1 MWFPSE
7 SAAAQATTPLKYKCN
22 PAPFLTG
29 QIDDPVPTESQI
41 VTQRTYNVQDVI
53 DTTVMGSKRWT
64 IIILCFVI
72 ALLDG
77 FDTQSIAFIGPAIAE
92 DFALQATDMT
102 WVITASTIGM
112 AAGAMTLGTFGD
124 RIGRKKTILLALA
137 LFGVFSLVGAF
148 AQTLEQIVLLR
159 FLIGLGMGGA
169 TPALL
174 ALTAEFSPKNR
185 RGTFMTLVLLGLPG
199 GALLG
204 GLVAAAW
211 LPVVGWRGIFL
222 IGGVLPL
229 ALLLVCLKLLPESPV
244 FLATKGTAA
253 ADVQARKIMSS
264 ISGQPVASDVV
275 IVSEEKKNERSS
287 ITALFSTRYRKVTI
301 AVFAT
306 YLLNWI
312 AWYLLLLW
320 MPTALQT
327 LGLEDSQ
334 AAMGTVTVNG
344 AFILFA
350 IPLSILLPKV
360 DARKLLLAMFAAGVL
375 IALGLGLAGTNF
387 ALVFILI
394 GLAGFG
400 VGGQQLALNY
410 LIANAYPTQLR
421 ATATGWGI
429 GIGRLGSIVGSAL
442 GGLILASFGVSGYFM
457 ALAIPLALAGIATL
471 IVRSSTGATTVPTM
485 AGAEERESAES
496 R

>member
-1 MWFPSE
+1 MTKL
-7 SAAAQATTPLKYKCN
+7 A
-22 PAPFLTG
+22 
-29 QIDDPVPTESQI
+29 
-41 VTQRTYNVQDVI
+41 YNVQDVI
-53 DTTVMGSKRWT
+53 DNTPMGIKRWS
-64 IIILCFVI
+64 IVVLCFVI

-92 DFALQATDMT
+92 GFGLQATDMT
-102 WVITASTIGM
+102 WVITASTVGM
-112 AAGAMTLGTFGD
+112 CVGAMSLGTFGD

-137 LFGVFSLVGAF
+137 LFGVFSLAGAF
-148 AQTLEQIVLLR
+148 AQSLEQIVILR

-174 ALTAEFSPKNR
+174 ALTAEYSPKSR

-204 GLVAAAW
+204 GLMAAAW
-211 LPVVGWRGIFL
+211 LPVMGWRGIFL
-222 IGGVLPL
+222 AGGVLPL
-229 ALLLVCLKLLPESPV
+229 AMVLVCSKILSESPI
-244 FLATKGTAA
+244 FLAAKGTSA
-253 ADVQARKIMSS
+253 ADAQARQIMAS
-264 ISGQPVASDVV
+264 ISGSPVSPDAVLATND
-275 IVSEEKKNERSS
+275 KMQERSS
-287 ITALFSTRYRKVTI
+287 VAALFSAKYRMVTI

-312 AWYLLLLW
+312 AWFLLLLW
-320 MPTALQT
+320 MPTALKM
-327 LGLEDSQ
+327 LGLAGSQ

-350 IPLSILLPKV
+350 IPLSIILPKV
-360 DARKLLLAMFAAGVL
+360 NPRKLLLVMFAAGIV
-375 IALGLGLAGTNF
+375 IALGLGLAGSNF
-387 ALVFILI
+387 ALVFVLI

-400 VGGQQLALNY
+400 IGGQQLALNY

-442 GGLILASFGVSGYFM
+442 GGLILTGLGVSGYFM
-457 ALAIPLALAGIATL
+457 ALAVPLVLAGLATL
-471 IVRSSTGATTVPTM
+471 MVRSSTVK
-485 AGAEERESAES
+485 AEIASTEPAPREREAIS
-496 R
+496 

>member
-1 MWFPSE
+1 MPRAQNE
-7 SAAAQATTPLKYKCN
+7 VAAAARPRISRVRTSHESEL
-22 PAPFLTG
+22 
-29 QIDDPVPTESQI
+29 PVTKLA
-41 VTQRTYNVQDVI
+41 YNVQDVI
-53 DTTVMGSKRWT
+53 DNTPMGIKRWS
-64 IIILCFVI
+64 IVVLCFVI

-92 DFALQATDMT
+92 DFGLQATDMT
-102 WVITASTIGM
+102 WVITASTVGM
-112 AAGAMTLGTFGD
+112 CVGAMSLGTFGD

-137 LFGVFSLVGAF
+137 LFGVFSLAGAF
-148 AQTLEQIVLLR
+148 AQSLEQIVILR

-174 ALTAEFSPKNR
+174 ALTAEYSPKSR

-211 LPVVGWRGIFL
+211 LPVMGWRGIFL
-222 IGGVLPL
+222 AGGVLPL
-229 ALLLVCLKLLPESPV
+229 AMVLVCSKILSESPI
-244 FLATKGTAA
+244 FLAAKGTSA
-253 ADVQARKIMSS
+253 ADAQARQIMAS
-264 ISGQPVASDVV
+264 ISGSPVSPDAVLATND
-275 IVSEEKKNERSS
+275 KMQERSS
-287 ITALFSTRYRKVTI
+287 VAALFSAKYRMVTI

-312 AWYLLLLW
+312 AWFLLLLW
-320 MPTALQT
+320 MPTALKM
-327 LGLEDSQ
+327 LGLAGSQ

-350 IPLSILLPKV
+350 IPLSIILPKV
-360 DARKLLLAMFAAGVL
+360 NPRKLLLVMFAAGIV
-375 IALGLGLAGTNF
+375 IALGLGLAGSNF
-387 ALVFILI
+387 ALVFVLI

-400 VGGQQLALNY
+400 IGGQQLALNY

-442 GGLILASFGVSGYFM
+442 GGLILTGLGVSGYFM
-457 ALAIPLALAGIATL
+457 ALAVPLVLAGLATL
-471 IVRSSTGATTVPTM
+471 MVRSSTVK
-485 AGAEERESAES
+485 AEIASTEPAPRERESIS
-496 R
+496 

>member
-1 MWFPSE
+1 MTKT
-7 SAAAQATTPLKYKCN
+7 A
-22 PAPFLTG
+22 
-29 QIDDPVPTESQI
+29 
-41 VTQRTYNVQDVI
+41 YNVQDVI
-53 DTTVMGSKRWT
+53 DKTPMGAKRWSVVA
-64 IIILCFVI
+64 LCFVI

-77 FDTQSIAFIGPAIAE
+77 FDTQSIAFIGPAIAD
-92 DFALQATDMT
+92 DFGLQATDMT

-112 AAGAMTLGTFGD
+112 CAGAMTLGTFGD
-124 RIGRKKTILLALA
+124 RIGRKKTILLALI
-137 LFGVFSLVGAF
+137 LFGVFSLAGAF
-148 AQTLEQIVLLR
+148 AQTLEQIVVLR

-174 ALTAEFSPKNR
+174 ALTAEFSPKAR

-211 LPVVGWRGIFL
+211 LPVMGWRGIFL
-222 IGGVLPL
+222 VGGVLPL
-229 ALLLVCLKLLPESPV
+229 ALLLVCAKLLPESPV
-244 FLATKGTAA
+244 FLATRRNPVAQA
-253 ADVQARKIMSS
+253 QARRIMEAMF
-264 ISGQPVASDVV
+264 GQPVDPEAELITEDKKSDRTSVA
-275 IVSEEKKNERSS
+275 
-287 ITALFSTRYRKVTI
+287 ALFSARYRVVTI

-320 MPTALQT
+320 MPTALKA
-327 LGLEDSQ
+327 LGLAGSQ

-350 IPLSILLPKV
+350 IPLSIILPRV
-360 DARKLLLAMFAAGVL
+360 NARKLLLAMFGAGIL
-375 IALGLGLAGTNF
+375 IALGLGLAGSNF
-387 ALVFILI
+387 ALVFVLI

-400 VGGQQLALNY
+400 IGGQQLALNY

-442 GGLILASFGVSGYFM
+442 GGLILGGLGVSGYFM
-457 ALAIPLALAGIATL
+457 ALAVPLILAAVATL
-471 IVRSSTGATTVPTM
+471 LVRTPA
-485 AGAEERESAES
+485 ASAAVENTS
-496 R
+496 EAPFETEAAR

>member
-1 MWFPSE
+1 MTKL
-7 SAAAQATTPLKYKCN
+7 A
-22 PAPFLTG
+22 
-29 QIDDPVPTESQI
+29 
-41 VTQRTYNVQDVI
+41 YNVQDVI
-53 DTTVMGSKRWT
+53 DNTPMGFKRWS
-64 IIILCFVI
+64 IIVLCFVI

-92 DFALQATDMT
+92 DFGLQATDMT
-102 WVITASTIGM
+102 WVITASTVGM
-112 AAGAMTLGTFGD
+112 CVGAMSLGTFGD

-137 LFGVFSLVGAF
+137 LFGVFSLAGAF
-148 AQTLEQIVLLR
+148 AQSLEQIVILR

-174 ALTAEFSPKNR
+174 ALTAEYSPKSR

-211 LPVVGWRGIFL
+211 LPVMGWRGIFL
-222 IGGVLPL
+222 AGGVLPL
-229 ALLLVCLKLLPESPV
+229 AMVLVCTRMLSESPI
-244 FLATKGTAA
+244 FLAAKGTPV
-253 ADVQARKIMSS
+253 ADAQARQIMAS
-264 ISGQPVASDVV
+264 ISGSPVSPDAVLATNDKM
-275 IVSEEKKNERSS
+275 EERSS
-287 ITALFSTRYRKVTI
+287 VAALFSARYRMVTI

-312 AWYLLLLW
+312 AWFLLLLW
-320 MPTALQT
+320 MPTALKM
-327 LGLEDSQ
+327 LGLAGSQ

-350 IPLSILLPKV
+350 IPLSIILPKV
-360 DARKLLLAMFAAGVL
+360 NPRKLLLVMFAAGIV
-375 IALGLGLAGTNF
+375 IALGLGLAGSNF
-387 ALVFILI
+387 ALVFVLI

-400 VGGQQLALNY
+400 IGGQQLALNY

-442 GGLILASFGVSGYFM
+442 GGVILTGLGVSGYFM
-457 ALAIPLALAGIATL
+457 TLAVPLVLAGLATL
-471 IVRSSTGATTVPTM
+471 MVRSSATKATIAAP
-485 AGAEERESAES
+485 APESLEREAIS
-496 R
+496 

>member
-1 MWFPSE
+1 MKWPQPPGPRIGRVRTSHESE
-7 SAAAQATTPLKYKCN
+7 L
-22 PAPFLTG
+22 
-29 QIDDPVPTESQI
+29 PVTKLA
-41 VTQRTYNVQDVI
+41 YNVQDVI
-53 DTTVMGSKRWT
+53 DNTPMGIRRWS
-64 IIILCFVI
+64 IVVLCFVI

-92 DFALQATDMT
+92 DFGLQATDMT
-102 WVITASTIGM
+102 WVITASTVGM
-112 AAGAMTLGTFGD
+112 CVGAMSLGTFGD

-137 LFGVFSLVGAF
+137 LFGVFSLAGAF
-148 AQTLEQIVLLR
+148 AQSLEQIVILR

-174 ALTAEFSPKNR
+174 ALTAEYSPKSR

-204 GLVAAAW
+204 GLMAAAW
-211 LPVVGWRGIFL
+211 LPVMGWRGIFL
-222 IGGVLPL
+222 AGGVLPL
-229 ALLLVCLKLLPESPV
+229 AMVLVCSKILSESPI
-244 FLATKGTAA
+244 FLAAKGTSA
-253 ADVQARKIMSS
+253 ADAQARQIMAS
-264 ISGQPVASDVV
+264 ISGSPVSPDAVLATND
-275 IVSEEKKNERSS
+275 KMQERSS
-287 ITALFSTRYRKVTI
+287 VAALFSAKYRMVTI

-312 AWYLLLLW
+312 AWFLLLLW
-320 MPTALQT
+320 MPTALKM
-327 LGLEDSQ
+327 LGLAGSQ

-350 IPLSILLPKV
+350 IPLSIILPKV
-360 DARKLLLAMFAAGVL
+360 NPRKLLLVMFAAGIV
-375 IALGLGLAGTNF
+375 IALGLGLAGSNF
-387 ALVFILI
+387 ALVFVLI

-400 VGGQQLALNY
+400 IGGQQLALNY

-442 GGLILASFGVSGYFM
+442 GGLILTGLGVSGYFM
-457 ALAIPLALAGIATL
+457 ALAVPLVLAGLATL
-471 IVRSSTGATTVPTM
+471 MVRSSTVK
-485 AGAEERESAES
+485 AEIASTEPAPREREAIS
-496 R
+496 

>member
-1 MWFPSE
+1 MTKL
-7 SAAAQATTPLKYKCN
+7 A
-22 PAPFLTG
+22 
-29 QIDDPVPTESQI
+29 
-41 VTQRTYNVQDVI
+41 YNVQDVI
-53 DTTVMGSKRWT
+53 DSTPMGFKRWS
-64 IIILCFVI
+64 IVVLCFVI

-92 DFALQATDMT
+92 DFGLKATDMT
-102 WVITASTIGM
+102 WVITASTVGM
-112 AAGAMTLGTFGD
+112 CVGAMSLGTFGD

-137 LFGVFSLVGAF
+137 LFGVFSLAGAF
-148 AQTLEQIVLLR
+148 AQSLEQIVILR

-174 ALTAEFSPKNR
+174 ALTAEYSPKSR

-211 LPVVGWRGIFL
+211 LPVLGWRGIFL
-222 IGGVLPL
+222 VGGVLPL
-229 ALLLVCLKLLPESPV
+229 AMVLICMRLLSESPV
-244 FLATKGTAA
+244 FLAAKGTPA
-253 ADVQARKIMSS
+253 ADAEARQIMAAV
-264 ISGQPVASDVV
+264 SGGPVSPDAVLTTNDKA
-275 IVSEEKKNERSS
+275 EERSS
-287 ITALFSTRYRKVTI
+287 VAALFSAKYRMVTI

-312 AWYLLLLW
+312 AWFLLLLW
-320 MPTALQT
+320 MPTALKM
-327 LGLEDSQ
+327 LGLAGSQ

-350 IPLSILLPKV
+350 IPLSIILPKV
-360 DARKLLLAMFAAGVL
+360 NPRKLLLVMFGAGIV
-375 IALGLGLAGTNF
+375 IAIGLGLAGSNF
-387 ALVFILI
+387 ALVFVLI

-400 VGGQQLALNY
+400 IGGQQLALNY

-442 GGLILASFGVSGYFM
+442 GGVILTGLGVSGYFM
-457 ALAIPLALAGIATL
+457 ALAVPLVLAGLATL
-471 IVRSSTGATTVPTM
+471 LVRTKAVQAEPAPTATPL
-485 AGAEERESAES
+485 ERESIS
-496 R
+496 

>member
-1 MWFPSE
+1 MTKL
-7 SAAAQATTPLKYKCN
+7 A
-22 PAPFLTG
+22 
-29 QIDDPVPTESQI
+29 
-41 VTQRTYNVQDVI
+41 YNVQDVI
-53 DTTVMGSKRWT
+53 DNTPMGFKRWS
-64 IIILCFVI
+64 IVVLCFVI

-92 DFALQATDMT
+92 DFGLKATDMT
-102 WVITASTIGM
+102 WVITASTVGM
-112 AAGAMTLGTFGD
+112 CVGAMSLGTFGD

-137 LFGVFSLVGAF
+137 LFGVFSLAGAF
-148 AQTLEQIVLLR
+148 AQSLEQIVILR

-174 ALTAEFSPKNR
+174 ALTAEYSPKSR

-211 LPVVGWRGIFL
+211 LPVLGWRGIFL
-222 IGGVLPL
+222 VGGVLPL
-229 ALLLVCLKLLPESPV
+229 IMVLICMRMLSESPV
-244 FLATKGTAA
+244 FLAAKGTPA
-253 ADVQARKIMSS
+253 ADAEARQIMAAV
-264 ISGQPVASDVV
+264 SGGPVSPDAVLTTNDKA
-275 IVSEEKKNERSS
+275 EERSS
-287 ITALFSTRYRKVTI
+287 VAALFSAKYRMVTI

-312 AWYLLLLW
+312 AWFLLLLW
-320 MPTALQT
+320 MPTALKM
-327 LGLEDSQ
+327 LGLAGSQ

-350 IPLSILLPKV
+350 IPLSIILPKV
-360 DARKLLLAMFAAGVL
+360 NPRNLLLVMFGAGIL
-375 IALGLGLAGTNF
+375 IAIGLGLAGSNF
-387 ALVFILI
+387 ALVFVLI

-400 VGGQQLALNY
+400 IGGQQLALNY

-442 GGLILASFGVSGYFM
+442 GGVILTGLGVSGYFM
-457 ALAIPLALAGIATL
+457 ALAVPLVLAGLATL
-471 IVRSSTGATTVPTM
+471 LVRSQAVQAEPAPTATPL
-485 AGAEERESAES
+485 EREAVS
-496 R
+496 

>member
-1 MWFPSE
+1 MPRAQNE
-7 SAAAQATTPLKYKCN
+7 VAAAARPRISRVRTSHESEL
-22 PAPFLTG
+22 
-29 QIDDPVPTESQI
+29 PVTKLA
-41 VTQRTYNVQDVI
+41 YNVQDVI
-53 DTTVMGSKRWT
+53 DNTPMGIKRWS
-64 IIILCFVI
+64 IVVLCFVI

-92 DFALQATDMT
+92 DFGLQATDMT
-102 WVITASTIGM
+102 WVITASTVGM
-112 AAGAMTLGTFGD
+112 CVGAMSLGTFGD

-137 LFGVFSLVGAF
+137 LFGVFSLAGAF
-148 AQTLEQIVLLR
+148 AQSLEQIVILR

-174 ALTAEFSPKNR
+174 ALTAEYSPKSR

-211 LPVVGWRGIFL
+211 LPVMGWRGIFL
-222 IGGVLPL
+222 AGGVLPL
-229 ALLLVCLKLLPESPV
+229 AMVLVCSKILSESPI
-244 FLATKGTAA
+244 FLAAKGTSA
-253 ADVQARKIMSS
+253 ADAQARQIMAS
-264 ISGQPVASDVV
+264 ISGSPVSPDAVLATND
-275 IVSEEKKNERSS
+275 KMQERSS
-287 ITALFSTRYRKVTI
+287 VAALFSAKYRMVTI

-312 AWYLLLLW
+312 AWFLLLLW
-320 MPTALQT
+320 MPTALKM
-327 LGLEDSQ
+327 LGLAGSQ

-350 IPLSILLPKV
+350 IPLSIILPKV
-360 DARKLLLAMFAAGVL
+360 NPRKLLLVMFAAGIV
-375 IALGLGLAGTNF
+375 IALGLGLAGSNF
-387 ALVFILI
+387 ALVFVLI

-400 VGGQQLALNY
+400 IGGQQLALNY

-442 GGLILASFGVSGYFM
+442 GGLILTGLGVSGYFM
-457 ALAIPLALAGIATL
+457 ALAVPLVLAGLATL
-471 IVRSSTGATTVPTM
+471 MVRSSTVK
-485 AGAEERESAES
+485 AEIASTEPAPREREAIS
-496 R
+496 

>member
-1 MWFPSE
+1 MKWPQPPGPRIGRVRTSHESE
-7 SAAAQATTPLKYKCN
+7 L
-22 PAPFLTG
+22 
-29 QIDDPVPTESQI
+29 PVTKLA
-41 VTQRTYNVQDVI
+41 YNVQDVI
-53 DTTVMGSKRWT
+53 DNTPMGIKRWS
-64 IIILCFVI
+64 IVVLCFVI

-92 DFALQATDMT
+92 DFGLQATDMT
-102 WVITASTIGM
+102 WVITASTVGM
-112 AAGAMTLGTFGD
+112 CVGAMSLGTFGD

-137 LFGVFSLVGAF
+137 LFGVFSLAGAF
-148 AQTLEQIVLLR
+148 AQSLEQIVILR

-174 ALTAEFSPKNR
+174 ALTAEYSPKSR

-211 LPVVGWRGIFL
+211 LPVMGWRGIFL
-222 IGGVLPL
+222 AGGVLPL
-229 ALLLVCLKLLPESPV
+229 AMVLVCSKILSESPI
-244 FLATKGTAA
+244 FLAAKGTSA
-253 ADVQARKIMSS
+253 ADAQARQIMAS
-264 ISGQPVASDVV
+264 ISGSPVSPDAVLATND
-275 IVSEEKKNERSS
+275 KMQERSS
-287 ITALFSTRYRKVTI
+287 VAALFSAKYRMVTI

-312 AWYLLLLW
+312 AWFLLLLW
-320 MPTALQT
+320 MPTALKM
-327 LGLEDSQ
+327 LGLASSR

-350 IPLSILLPKV
+350 IPLSIILPKV
-360 DARKLLLAMFAAGVL
+360 NPRKLLLVMFAAGIV
-375 IALGLGLAGTNF
+375 IALGLGLAGSNF
-387 ALVFILI
+387 ALVFVLI

-400 VGGQQLALNY
+400 IGGQQLALNY

-442 GGLILASFGVSGYFM
+442 GGLILTGLGVSGYFM
-457 ALAIPLALAGIATL
+457 ALAVPLVLAGLATL
-471 IVRSSTGATTVPTM
+471 MVRSSTVK
-485 AGAEERESAES
+485 AEIASTEPAPREREAIS
-496 R
+496 

>member
-1 MWFPSE
+1 MTKL
-7 SAAAQATTPLKYKCN
+7 A
-22 PAPFLTG
+22 
-29 QIDDPVPTESQI
+29 
-41 VTQRTYNVQDVI
+41 YNVQDVI
-53 DTTVMGSKRWT
+53 DNTPMGFKRWS
-64 IIILCFVI
+64 IVVLCFVI

-92 DFALQATDMT
+92 DFGLQATDMT
-102 WVITASTIGM
+102 WVITASTVGM
-112 AAGAMTLGTFGD
+112 CVGAMSLGTFGD

-137 LFGVFSLVGAF
+137 LFGVFSLAGAF
-148 AQTLEQIVLLR
+148 AQSLEQIVILR

-174 ALTAEFSPKNR
+174 ALTAEFSPKSR

-211 LPVVGWRGIFL
+211 LPVMGWRGIFL
-222 IGGVLPL
+222 AGGVLPL
-229 ALLLVCLKLLPESPV
+229 ALVLVCLKMLAESPV
-244 FLATKGTAA
+244 FLATKGTAGSRRTGTQ
-253 ADVQARKIMSS
+253 DHGGRLR
-264 ISGQPVASDVV
+264 QPGGPGRRLVTHD
-275 IVSEEKKNERSS
+275 KKEERSS
-287 ITALFSTRYRKVTI
+287 VAALFSAKYRMVTI

-320 MPTALQT
+320 MPTALKM
-327 LGLEDSQ
+327 LGLAASQ

-350 IPLSILLPKV
+350 IPLSIILPKV
-360 DARKLLLAMFAAGVL
+360 NPRKLLLVMFAAGIL
-375 IALGLGLAGTNF
+375 IALGLGLAGSNF
-387 ALVFILI
+387 ALVFVLI

-400 VGGQQLALNY
+400 IGGQQLALNY

-442 GGLILASFGVSGYFM
+442 GGLILTGSAS
-457 ALAIPLALAGIATL
+457 PAT
-471 IVRSSTGATTVPTM
+471 SWH
-485 AGAEERESAES
+485 S
-496 R
+496 RYPWFWPDWPP

>member
-1 MWFPSE
+1 MKWPQPPGPRIGRVRTSHESE
-7 SAAAQATTPLKYKCN
+7 L
-22 PAPFLTG
+22 
-29 QIDDPVPTESQI
+29 PVTKLA
-41 VTQRTYNVQDVI
+41 YNVQDII
-53 DTTVMGSKRWT
+53 DNTPMGIKRWS
-64 IIILCFVI
+64 IVVLCFVI

-92 DFALQATDMT
+92 DFGLQATDMT
-102 WVITASTIGM
+102 WVITASTVGM
-112 AAGAMTLGTFGD
+112 CVGAMSLGTFGD

-137 LFGVFSLVGAF
+137 LFGVFSLAGAF
-148 AQTLEQIVLLR
+148 AQSLEQIVILR

-174 ALTAEFSPKNR
+174 ALTAEYSPKSR

-211 LPVVGWRGIFL
+211 LPVMGWRGIFL
-222 IGGVLPL
+222 AGGVLPL
-229 ALLLVCLKLLPESPV
+229 AMVLVCSKILSESPI
-244 FLATKGTAA
+244 FLAAKGTSA
-253 ADVQARKIMSS
+253 ADAQARQIMAS
-264 ISGQPVASDVV
+264 ISGSPVSPDAVLATND
-275 IVSEEKKNERSS
+275 KMQERSS
-287 ITALFSTRYRKVTI
+287 VAALFSAKYRMVTI

-312 AWYLLLLW
+312 AWFLLLLW
-320 MPTALQT
+320 MPTALKM
-327 LGLEDSQ
+327 LGLAGSQ

-350 IPLSILLPKV
+350 IPLSIILPKV
-360 DARKLLLAMFAAGVL
+360 NPRKLLLVMFAAGIV
-375 IALGLGLAGTNF
+375 IALGLGLAGSNF
-387 ALVFILI
+387 ALVFVLI

-400 VGGQQLALNY
+400 IGGQQLALNY

-442 GGLILASFGVSGYFM
+442 GGLILTGLGVSGYFM
-457 ALAIPLALAGIATL
+457 ALAVPLVLAGLATL
-471 IVRSSTGATTVPTM
+471 MVRSSTVK
-485 AGAEERESAES
+485 AEIASTEPAPREREAIS
-496 R
+496 

>member
-1 MWFPSE
+1 M
-7 SAAAQATTPLKYKCN
+7 TK
-22 PAPFLTG
+22 PA
-29 QIDDPVPTESQI
+29 
-41 VTQRTYNVQDVI
+41 YNVQDVI
-53 DTTVMGSKRWT
+53 DNTPMGVKRWS
-64 IIILCFVI
+64 IIVLCFVI

-92 DFALQATDMT
+92 DFGLQATDMT
-102 WVITASTIGM
+102 WVITASTVGM
-112 AAGAMTLGTFGD
+112 CVGAMSLGTFGD
-124 RIGRKKTILLALA
+124 RIGRKKTILLALI
-137 LFGVFSLVGAF
+137 LFGVFSLAGAF
-148 AQTLEQIVLLR
+148 AQSLEQIVVLR

-174 ALTAEFSPKNR
+174 ALTAEFSPKSR

-211 LPVVGWRGIFL
+211 LPVMGWRGIFL

-229 ALLLVCLKLLPESPV
+229 AMVLVCLKMLSESPI
-244 FLATKGTAA
+244 FLAAKGTRA
-253 ADVQARKIMSS
+253 ADAQARKIMATV
-264 ISGQPVASDVV
+264 SGSPVSPDAVLVTND
-275 IVSEEKKNERSS
+275 KMKERSS
-287 ITALFSTRYRKVTI
+287 IAALFSARYRMVTI

-312 AWYLLLLW
+312 AWFLLLLW
-320 MPTALQT
+320 MPTALKM
-327 LGLEDSQ
+327 LGLAGSQ

-350 IPLSILLPKV
+350 IPLSIILPKV
-360 DARKLLLAMFAAGVL
+360 NPRKLLLVMFAAGIL
-375 IALGLGLAGTNF
+375 IALGLGLAGSNF
-387 ALVFILI
+387 ALVFVLI

-400 VGGQQLALNY
+400 IGGQQLALNY

-442 GGLILASFGVSGYFM
+442 GGVILMGLGVSGYFM
-457 ALAIPLALAGIATL
+457 ALAVPLVLAGLATL
-471 IVRSSTGATTVPTM
+471 MVRNSATQAGTAPT
-485 AGAEERESAES
+485 AVAPLEREAVS
-496 R
+496 

>member
-1 MWFPSE
+1 MTKL
-7 SAAAQATTPLKYKCN
+7 A
-22 PAPFLTG
+22 
-29 QIDDPVPTESQI
+29 
-41 VTQRTYNVQDVI
+41 YNVQDVI
-53 DTTVMGSKRWT
+53 DNTPMGYKRWS
-64 IIILCFVI
+64 IVVLCFVI

-92 DFALQATDMT
+92 DFGLKATDMT
-102 WVITASTIGM
+102 WVITASTVGM
-112 AAGAMTLGTFGD
+112 CVGAMSLGTFGD

-137 LFGVFSLVGAF
+137 LFGVFSLAGAF
-148 AQTLEQIVLLR
+148 AQSLEQIVILR

-174 ALTAEFSPKNR
+174 ALTAEYSPKSR

-211 LPVVGWRGIFL
+211 LPVLGWRGIFL
-222 IGGVLPL
+222 VGGVLPL
-229 ALLLVCLKLLPESPV
+229 AMVLICMRLLSESPV
-244 FLATKGTAA
+244 FLAAKGTPA
-253 ADVQARKIMSS
+253 ADAEARQIMAAV
-264 ISGQPVASDVV
+264 SGGPVSPDAVLTTNDKA
-275 IVSEEKKNERSS
+275 EERSS
-287 ITALFSTRYRKVTI
+287 VAALFSARYRMVTI

-312 AWYLLLLW
+312 AWFLLLLW
-320 MPTALQT
+320 MPTALKM
-327 LGLEDSQ
+327 LGLAGSQ

-360 DARKLLLAMFAAGVL
+360 NPRKLLLVMFGAGIV
-375 IALGLGLAGTNF
+375 IAIGLGLAGSNF
-387 ALVFILI
+387 ALVFVLI

-400 VGGQQLALNY
+400 IGGQQLALNY

-442 GGLILASFGVSGYFM
+442 GGVILTGLGVSGYFM
-457 ALAIPLALAGIATL
+457 ALAVPLVLAGLATL
-471 IVRSSTGATTVPTM
+471 LVRSKAVQAEPAPTATPL
-485 AGAEERESAES
+485 EREAVS
-496 R
+496 

>member
-1 MWFPSE
+1 M
-7 SAAAQATTPLKYKCN
+7 TK
-22 PAPFLTG
+22 PA
-29 QIDDPVPTESQI
+29 
-41 VTQRTYNVQDVI
+41 YNVQDVI
-53 DTTVMGSKRWT
+53 DNTPMGFKRWSVVV
-64 IIILCFVI
+64 LCFVI

-92 DFALQATDMT
+92 DFGLQATDMT
-102 WVITASTIGM
+102 WVITASTVGM
-112 AAGAMTLGTFGD
+112 CVGAMSLGTFGD
-124 RIGRKKTILLALA
+124 RIGRKKTIVLALI
-137 LFGVFSLVGAF
+137 LFGVFSLAGAF
-148 AQTLEQIVLLR
+148 AQSLEQIVVLR

-174 ALTAEFSPKNR
+174 ALTAEFSPKSR

-211 LPVVGWRGIFL
+211 LPVMGWRGIFL

-229 ALLLVCLKLLPESPV
+229 AMVLVCIKMLSESPV
-244 FLATKGTAA
+244 FLAAKATPA
-253 ADVQARKIMSS
+253 ADAQARRIMADVT
-264 ISGQPVASDVV
+264 GRPVDPEALLLTNDRA
-275 IVSEEKKNERSS
+275 EARSS
-287 ITALFSTRYRKVTI
+287 VAALFSARYRMVTI

-312 AWYLLLLW
+312 AWFLLLLW
-320 MPTALQT
+320 MPTALKM
-327 LGLEDSQ
+327 LGLAGAQ

-350 IPLSILLPKV
+350 IPLSVILPKV
-360 DARKLLLAMFAAGVL
+360 NPRKLLLVMFAAGIV
-375 IALGLGLAGTNF
+375 IALGLGLAGSNF
-387 ALVFILI
+387 ALVFVLI

-400 VGGQQLALNY
+400 IGGQQLALNY

-442 GGLILASFGVSGYFM
+442 GGVILMGLGVSGYFM
-457 ALAIPLALAGIATL
+457 ALAVPLVLAGLATLMVRSPAVEAGIAP
-471 IVRSSTGATTVPTM
+471 ATTAPL
-485 AGAEERESAES
+485 EREAIS
-496 R
+496 

>member
-1 MWFPSE
+1 VS
-7 SAAAQATTPLKYKCN
+7 N
-22 PAPFLTG
+22 
-29 QIDDPVPTESQI
+29 
-41 VTQRTYNVQDVI
+41 RTYSVQDVI
-53 DTTVMGSKRWT
+53 DNTPMGPKRWT
-64 IIILCFVI
+64 VVVLCFVI

-77 FDTQSIAFIGPAIAE
+77 FDTQSIAFISPAIAD
-92 DFALQATDMT
+92 DFGLQAADMT
-102 WVITASTIGM
+102 WAITASTIGM
-112 AAGAMTLGTFGD
+112 AVGAITLGTFGD
-124 RIGRKKTILLALA
+124 RIGRKKTILLALV
-137 LFGVFSLVGAF
+137 LFGVFSLAGAF
-148 AQTLEQIVLLR
+148 AQSLEQIVLLR

-199 GALLG
+199 GALIG

-211 LPVVGWRGIFL
+211 LPMVGWRGIFL

-229 ALLLVCLKLLPESPV
+229 VLLVLCLKALPESPV
-244 FLATKGTAA
+244 FLATKGTAS
-253 ADVQARKIMSS
+253 ADAQARRIMSS
-264 ISGQPVASDVV
+264 ISGRPVEADAVLV
-275 IVSEEKKNERSS
+275 TEDKKEERSS
-287 ITALFSTRYRKVTI
+287 VSALFSRRYRMVTV

-312 AWYLLLLW
+312 AWFLLLLW
-320 MPTALQT
+320 MPTALRM

-350 IPLSILLPKV
+350 IPLSMLLPKV
-360 DARKLLLAMFAAGVL
+360 DAKKLLLVMFATGILV
-375 IALGLGLAGTNF
+375 ALGLGFTGSNLT
-387 ALVFILI
+387 LVFILI
-394 GLAGFG
+394 ALAGFG
-400 VGGQQLALNY
+400 IGGPQLALNY

-442 GGLILASFGVSGYFM
+442 GGLILTGLGVSGYFM
-457 ALAIPLALAGIATL
+457 VLALPLVLAGLATL
-471 IVRSSTGATTVPTM
+471 MVRSSRTVAADVTVTPAAVSET
-485 AGAEERESAES
+485 AGTR
-496 R
+496 

>member
-1 MWFPSE
+1 
-7 SAAAQATTPLKYKCN
+7 
-22 PAPFLTG
+22 
-29 QIDDPVPTESQI
+29 
-41 VTQRTYNVQDVI
+41 VTKLAYNVQDVI
-53 DTTVMGSKRWT
+53 DNTPMGFKRWS
-64 IIILCFVI
+64 IVVLCFVI

-92 DFALQATDMT
+92 DFGLQATDMT
-102 WVITASTIGM
+102 WVITASTVGM
-112 AAGAMTLGTFGD
+112 CVGAMSLGIFGD
-124 RIGRKKTILLALA
+124 RIGRKKTILLALT
-137 LFGVFSLVGAF
+137 LFGVFSLAGGF
-148 AQTLEQIVLLR
+148 AQSLEQIVILR

-174 ALTAEFSPKNR
+174 ALTAEFSPKSR

-211 LPVVGWRGIFL
+211 LPVMGWRGIFL

-229 ALLLVCLKLLPESPV
+229 ALVLVCIKMLAESPV
-244 FLATKGTAA
+244 FLATKGTPA
-253 ADVQARKIMSS
+253 ADAQARRIMAAVSAS
-264 ISGQPVASDVV
+264 PVDPDAVLVTHD
-275 IVSEEKKNERSS
+275 KKEERSS
-287 ITALFSTRYRKVTI
+287 VAALFSSKYRMVTI

-320 MPTALQT
+320 MPTALKT
-327 LGLEDSQ
+327 LGLAASQ

-350 IPLSILLPKV
+350 IPLSIILPKV
-360 DARKLLLAMFAAGVL
+360 NARKLLLVMFAAGIL
-375 IALGLGLAGTNF
+375 IALGLGLAGSNF
-387 ALVFILI
+387 ALVFVLI

-400 VGGQQLALNY
+400 IGGQQLALNY

-442 GGLILASFGVSGYFM
+442 GGIILTGLGVSGYFM
-457 ALAIPLALAGIATL
+457 TLAVPLVLAGLATL
-471 IVRSSTGATTVPTM
+471 LVRSSAAKAAAETTTTAAPQEYET
-485 AGAEERESAES
+485 AK
-496 R
+496 

>member
-1 MWFPSE
+1 MTKL
-7 SAAAQATTPLKYKCN
+7 A
-22 PAPFLTG
+22 
-29 QIDDPVPTESQI
+29 
-41 VTQRTYNVQDVI
+41 YNVQDVI
-53 DTTVMGSKRWT
+53 DNTPMGFKRWS
-64 IIILCFVI
+64 IVVLCFVI

-92 DFALQATDMT
+92 DFGLKATDMT
-102 WVITASTIGM
+102 WVITASTVGM
-112 AAGAMTLGTFGD
+112 CVGAMSLGTFGD

-137 LFGVFSLVGAF
+137 LFGVFSLAGAF
-148 AQTLEQIVLLR
+148 AQSLEQIVILR

-174 ALTAEFSPKNR
+174 ALTAEYSPKSR

-211 LPVVGWRGIFL
+211 LPVLGWRGIFL
-222 IGGVLPL
+222 VGGVLPL
-229 ALLLVCLKLLPESPV
+229 IMVLICMRMLSESPV
-244 FLATKGTAA
+244 FLAAKGTPTADAEARQIMAA
-253 ADVQARKIMSS
+253 V
-264 ISGQPVASDVV
+264 SGGPVSPDAVLTTNDKA
-275 IVSEEKKNERSS
+275 EERSS
-287 ITALFSTRYRKVTI
+287 VAALFSAKYRMVTI

-312 AWYLLLLW
+312 AWFLLLLW
-320 MPTALQT
+320 MPTALKM
-327 LGLEDSQ
+327 LGLAGSQ

-350 IPLSILLPKV
+350 IPLSIILPKV
-360 DARKLLLAMFAAGVL
+360 NPRKLLLVMFGAGIL
-375 IALGLGLAGTNF
+375 IAIGLGLAGSNF
-387 ALVFILI
+387 ALVFVLI

-400 VGGQQLALNY
+400 IGGQQLALNY

-442 GGLILASFGVSGYFM
+442 GGVILTGLGVSGYFM
-457 ALAIPLALAGIATL
+457 ALAVPLVLAGLATL
-471 IVRSSTGATTVPTM
+471 LVRSTAVQADPAPTATPL
-485 AGAEERESAES
+485 EREAVS
-496 R
+496 

>member
-1 MWFPSE
+1 MTK
-7 SAAAQATTPLKYKCN
+7 AA
-22 PAPFLTG
+22 
-29 QIDDPVPTESQI
+29 
-41 VTQRTYNVQDVI
+41 YNVQDVI
-53 DTTVMGSKRWT
+53 DNTPMGVKRWSV
-64 IIILCFVI
+64 IALCFIV

-92 DFALQATDMT
+92 DFGLQATDMT

-112 AAGAMTLGTFGD
+112 CAGAMTLGTFGD
-124 RIGRKKTILLALA
+124 RIGRKKTIILALA
-137 LFGVFSLVGAF
+137 LFGVFSLAGAF
-148 AQTLEQIVLLR
+148 AQTLEQIIVLR

-174 ALTAEFSPKNR
+174 ALTAEFSPKAR

-211 LPVVGWRGIFL
+211 LPVMGWRGIFL
-222 IGGVLPL
+222 VGGVLPL
-229 ALLLVCLKLLPESPV
+229 ALLLVCLKMLPESPV
-244 FLATKGTAA
+244 FLATKLTPAA
-253 ADVQARKIMSS
+253 QAQARKIMAAISGKPVDPDVELVTEDKKEEKSS
-264 ISGQPVASDVV
+264 IS
-275 IVSEEKKNERSS
+275 
-287 ITALFSTRYRKVTI
+287 ALFSAKYRMVTI

-320 MPTALQT
+320 MPTALKT
-327 LGLEDSQ
+327 LGLAASQ

-350 IPLSILLPKV
+350 IPLSIILPRV
-360 DARKLLLAMFAAGVL
+360 NPRKLLLAMFGAGILV
-375 IALGLGLAGTNF
+375 ALGLGLAGSNF

-400 VGGQQLALNY
+400 IGGQQLALNY

-442 GGLILASFGVSGYFM
+442 GGLILAGFGASGYFM
-457 ALAIPLALAGIATL
+457 TLAVPLVLAALATLLVRNSVAAAAVETAAVETAAAEVESGPSAPL
-471 IVRSSTGATTVPTM
+471 
-485 AGAEERESAES
+485 EREPA

>member
-1 MWFPSE
+1 MTKL
-7 SAAAQATTPLKYKCN
+7 A
-22 PAPFLTG
+22 
-29 QIDDPVPTESQI
+29 
-41 VTQRTYNVQDVI
+41 YNVQDVI
-53 DTTVMGSKRWT
+53 DNTPMGIKRWS
-64 IIILCFVI
+64 IVVLCFVI

-92 DFALQATDMT
+92 DFGLQATDMT
-102 WVITASTIGM
+102 WVITASTVGM
-112 AAGAMTLGTFGD
+112 CVGAMSLGTFGD

-137 LFGVFSLVGAF
+137 LFGVFSLAGAF
-148 AQTLEQIVLLR
+148 AQSLEQIVILR

-174 ALTAEFSPKNR
+174 ALTAEYSPKSR

-204 GLVAAAW
+204 GLMAAAW
-211 LPVVGWRGIFL
+211 LPVMGWRGIFL
-222 IGGVLPL
+222 AGGVLPL
-229 ALLLVCLKLLPESPV
+229 AMVLVCSKILSESPI
-244 FLATKGTAA
+244 FLAAKGTSA
-253 ADVQARKIMSS
+253 ADAQARQIMAS
-264 ISGQPVASDVV
+264 ISGSPVSPDAVLATND
-275 IVSEEKKNERSS
+275 KMHERSS
-287 ITALFSTRYRKVTI
+287 VAALFSAKYRMVTI

-312 AWYLLLLW
+312 AWFLLLLW
-320 MPTALQT
+320 MPTALKM
-327 LGLEDSQ
+327 LGLAGSQ

-350 IPLSILLPKV
+350 IPLSIILPKV
-360 DARKLLLAMFAAGVL
+360 NPRKLLLVMFAAGIV
-375 IALGLGLAGTNF
+375 IALGLGLAGSNF
-387 ALVFILI
+387 ALVFVLI

-400 VGGQQLALNY
+400 IGGQQLALNY

-442 GGLILASFGVSGYFM
+442 GGLILTGLGVSGYFM
-457 ALAIPLALAGIATL
+457 ALAVPLVLAGLATL
-471 IVRSSTGATTVPTM
+471 MVRSSTVK
-485 AGAEERESAES
+485 AEIASTEPAPREREAIS
-496 R
+496 

>member
-1 MWFPSE
+1 
-7 SAAAQATTPLKYKCN
+7 
-22 PAPFLTG
+22 
-29 QIDDPVPTESQI
+29 
-41 VTQRTYNVQDVI
+41 VTKLAYNVQDVI
-53 DTTVMGSKRWT
+53 DNTPMGLKRWS
-64 IIILCFVI
+64 IVVLCFVI

-92 DFALQATDMT
+92 DFGLQATDMT
-102 WVITASTIGM
+102 WVITASTVGM
-112 AAGAMTLGTFGD
+112 CVGAMSLGTFGD

-137 LFGVFSLVGAF
+137 LFGVFSLAGAF
-148 AQTLEQIVLLR
+148 AQSLEQIVILR

-174 ALTAEFSPKNR
+174 ALTAEYSPKSR

-211 LPVVGWRGIFL
+211 LPVLGWRGIFL
-222 IGGVLPL
+222 VGGVLPL
-229 ALLLVCLKLLPESPV
+229 AMVLICMRLLSESPV
-244 FLATKGTAA
+244 FLAAKGTPA
-253 ADVQARKIMSS
+253 ADAEARQIMAAV
-264 ISGQPVASDVV
+264 SGGPVSPDAVLTTNDKA
-275 IVSEEKKNERSS
+275 EERSS
-287 ITALFSTRYRKVTI
+287 VAALFSARYRMVTI

-312 AWYLLLLW
+312 AWFLLLLW
-320 MPTALQT
+320 MPTALKM
-327 LGLEDSQ
+327 LGLAGSQ

-360 DARKLLLAMFAAGVL
+360 NPRKLLLVMFGAGIV
-375 IALGLGLAGTNF
+375 IAIGLGLAGSNF
-387 ALVFILI
+387 ALVFVLI
-394 GLAGFG
+394 ALAGFG
-400 VGGQQLALNY
+400 IGGQQLALNY

-442 GGLILASFGVSGYFM
+442 GGVILTGLGVSGYFM
-457 ALAIPLALAGIATL
+457 ALAVPLVLAGLATL
-471 IVRSSTGATTVPTM
+471 LVRSKAVQAEPAPTATPL
-485 AGAEERESAES
+485 EREAVS
-496 R
+496 

>member
-1 MWFPSE
+1 MTKL
-7 SAAAQATTPLKYKCN
+7 A
-22 PAPFLTG
+22 
-29 QIDDPVPTESQI
+29 
-41 VTQRTYNVQDVI
+41 YNVQDVI
-53 DTTVMGSKRWT
+53 DNTPMGFKRWS

-92 DFALQATDMT
+92 DFGLQATDMT
-102 WVITASTIGM
+102 WVITASTVGM
-112 AAGAMTLGTFGD
+112 CVGAMSLGTFGD
-124 RIGRKKTILLALA
+124 RIGRKKTILLALT
-137 LFGVFSLVGAF
+137 LFGVFSLVGGF
-148 AQTLEQIVLLR
+148 AQSLEQIVILR

-174 ALTAEFSPKNR
+174 ALTAELSPKSR

-199 GALLG
+199 GAMLG

-229 ALLLVCLKLLPESPV
+229 AMVLICIKGLSESPV
-244 FLATKGTAA
+244 FLATRGTPA
-253 ADVQARKIMSS
+253 ADAQARKIMAAVTAS
-264 ISGQPVASDVV
+264 PVSPDAVLVTHDKR
-275 IVSEEKKNERSS
+275 EERSS
-287 ITALFSTRYRKVTI
+287 VTALFSSKYRMVTI

-312 AWYLLLLW
+312 AWFLLLLW
-320 MPTALQT
+320 LPTALKT
-327 LGLEDSQ
+327 LGLAGSQ
-334 AAMGTVTVNG
+334 AAMGTVTVNA

-350 IPLSILLPKV
+350 IPLSIILPKV
-360 DARKLLLAMFAAGVL
+360 NARKLLLVMFTAGIF
-375 IALGLGLAGTNF
+375 IALGLGLAGSNF
-387 ALVFILI
+387 ALVFVLI

-400 VGGQQLALNY
+400 IGGQQLALNY

-442 GGLILASFGVSGYFM
+442 GGIILTGLGVSGYFM
-457 ALAIPLALAGIATL
+457 TLAVPLVLAGLATL
-471 IVRSSTGATTVPTM
+471 MVRSETAKAAVETTTTAAPL
-485 AGAEERESAES
+485 ERETAT
-496 R
+496 

>member
-1 MWFPSE
+1 MRF
-7 SAAAQATTPLKYKCN
+7 
-22 PAPFLTG
+22 
-29 QIDDPVPTESQI
+29 
-41 VTQRTYNVQDVI
+41 
-53 DTTVMGSKRWT
+53 KRWS
-64 IIILCFVI
+64 IVVLCFVI

-92 DFALQATDMT
+92 DFGLQATDMT
-102 WVITASTIGM
+102 WVITASTVGM
-112 AAGAMTLGTFGD
+112 CVGAMSLGTFGD

-137 LFGVFSLVGAF
+137 LFGVFSLAGAF
-148 AQTLEQIVLLR
+148 AQSLEQIVILR

-174 ALTAEFSPKNR
+174 ALTAEYSPKSR

-211 LPVVGWRGIFL
+211 LPVMGWRGIFL
-222 IGGVLPL
+222 VGGVLPL
-229 ALLLVCLKLLPESPV
+229 AMVLVCSRMLSESPV
-244 FLATKGTAA
+244 FLAAKGTPA
-253 ADVQARKIMSS
+253 ADARARQIMAS
-264 ISGQPVASDVV
+264 ISGSPVSPDAVLATNDKM
-275 IVSEEKKNERSS
+275 EERSS
-287 ITALFSTRYRKVTI
+287 VAALFSARYRMVTI

-312 AWYLLLLW
+312 AWFLLLLW
-320 MPTALQT
+320 MPTALKM
-327 LGLEDSQ
+327 LGLAGSQ

-350 IPLSILLPKV
+350 IPLSIILPKV
-360 DARKLLLAMFAAGVL
+360 NPRKLLLVMFAAGIL
-375 IALGLGLAGTNF
+375 IALGLGLAGSNF
-387 ALVFILI
+387 ALVFVLI

-400 VGGQQLALNY
+400 IGGQQLALNY

-429 GIGRLGSIVGSAL
+429 GIGRLGAIVGSAL
-442 GGLILASFGVSGYFM
+442 GGIILTGLGVSGYFM
-457 ALAIPLALAGIATL
+457 ALAVPLVLAGLATL
-471 IVRSSTGATTVPTM
+471 MVRNSASQAGAVPTTS
-485 AGAEERESAES
+485 APLEREAVS
-496 R
+496 

>member
-1 MWFPSE
+1 MTKL
-7 SAAAQATTPLKYKCN
+7 A
-22 PAPFLTG
+22 
-29 QIDDPVPTESQI
+29 
-41 VTQRTYNVQDVI
+41 YNVQDVI
-53 DTTVMGSKRWT
+53 DNTPMGFKRWS
-64 IIILCFVI
+64 IVVLCFVI

-92 DFALQATDMT
+92 DFGLQATDMT
-102 WVITASTIGM
+102 WVITASTVGM
-112 AAGAMTLGTFGD
+112 CVGAMSLGIFGD
-124 RIGRKKTILLALA
+124 RIGRKKTILLALT
-137 LFGVFSLVGAF
+137 LFGVFSLAGGF
-148 AQTLEQIVLLR
+148 AQSLEQIVILR

-174 ALTAEFSPKNR
+174 ALTAEFSPKSR

-211 LPVVGWRGIFL
+211 LPVMGWRGIFL

-229 ALLLVCLKLLPESPV
+229 ALVLVCIKMLAESPV
-244 FLATKGTAA
+244 FLATKGTPA
-253 ADVQARKIMSS
+253 ADAQARRIMAAVSAS
-264 ISGQPVASDVV
+264 PVDPDAVLVTHD
-275 IVSEEKKNERSS
+275 KKEERSS
-287 ITALFSTRYRKVTI
+287 VAALFSSKYRMVTI

-320 MPTALQT
+320 MPTALKT
-327 LGLEDSQ
+327 LGLAASQ

-350 IPLSILLPKV
+350 IPLSIILPKV
-360 DARKLLLAMFAAGVL
+360 NARKLLLVMFAAGIL
-375 IALGLGLAGTNF
+375 IALGLGLAGSNF
-387 ALVFILI
+387 ALVFVLI

-400 VGGQQLALNY
+400 IGGQQLALNY

-442 GGLILASFGVSGYFM
+442 GGIILTGLGASGYFM
-457 ALAIPLALAGIATL
+457 TLAVPLVLAGLATL
-471 IVRSSTGATTVPTM
+471 LVRSSAAKAAAETTTTAAPQEYET
-485 AGAEERESAES
+485 AK
-496 R
+496 

>member
-1 MWFPSE
+1 MKWPQPPGPRIGRVRTSHESE
-7 SAAAQATTPLKYKCN
+7 L
-22 PAPFLTG
+22 
-29 QIDDPVPTESQI
+29 PVTKLA
-41 VTQRTYNVQDVI
+41 YNVQDII
-53 DTTVMGSKRWT
+53 DNTPMGIKRWS
-64 IIILCFVI
+64 IVVLCFVI

-92 DFALQATDMT
+92 DFGLQATDMT
-102 WVITASTIGM
+102 WVITASTVGM
-112 AAGAMTLGTFGD
+112 CVGAMSLGTFGD

-137 LFGVFSLVGAF
+137 LFGVFSLAGAF
-148 AQTLEQIVLLR
+148 AQSLEQIVILR

-174 ALTAEFSPKNR
+174 ALTAEYSPKSR

-204 GLVAAAW
+204 GLMAAAW
-211 LPVVGWRGIFL
+211 LPVMGWRGIFL
-222 IGGVLPL
+222 AGGVLPL
-229 ALLLVCLKLLPESPV
+229 AMVLVCSKILSESPI
-244 FLATKGTAA
+244 FLAAKGTSA
-253 ADVQARKIMSS
+253 ADAQARQIMAS
-264 ISGQPVASDVV
+264 ISGSPVSPDAVLATND
-275 IVSEEKKNERSS
+275 KMQERSS
-287 ITALFSTRYRKVTI
+287 VAALFSAKYRMVTI

-312 AWYLLLLW
+312 AWFLLLLW
-320 MPTALQT
+320 MPTALKM
-327 LGLEDSQ
+327 LGLAGSQ

-350 IPLSILLPKV
+350 IPLSIILPKV
-360 DARKLLLAMFAAGVL
+360 NPRKLLLVMFAAGIV
-375 IALGLGLAGTNF
+375 IALGLGLAGSNF
-387 ALVFILI
+387 ALVFVLI

-400 VGGQQLALNY
+400 IGGQQLALNY

-442 GGLILASFGVSGYFM
+442 GGLILTGLGVSGYFM
-457 ALAIPLALAGIATL
+457 ALAVPLVLAGLATL
-471 IVRSSTGATTVPTM
+471 MVRSSTVK
-485 AGAEERESAES
+485 AEIASTEPAPREREAIS
-496 R
+496 

>member
-1 MWFPSE
+1 M
-7 SAAAQATTPLKYKCN
+7 TK
-22 PAPFLTG
+22 PA
-29 QIDDPVPTESQI
+29 
-41 VTQRTYNVQDVI
+41 YNVQDVI
-53 DTTVMGSKRWT
+53 DNTPMGVKRWS
-64 IIILCFVI
+64 IIVLCFVI

-92 DFALQATDMT
+92 DFGLQATDMT
-102 WVITASTIGM
+102 WVITASTVGM
-112 AAGAMTLGTFGD
+112 CVGAMSLGTFGD
-124 RIGRKKTILLALA
+124 RIGRKKTILLALI
-137 LFGVFSLVGAF
+137 LFGVFSLAGAF
-148 AQTLEQIVLLR
+148 AQSLEQIVVLR

-174 ALTAEFSPKNR
+174 ALTAEFSPKSR

-211 LPVVGWRGIFL
+211 LPVMGWRGIFL

-229 ALLLVCLKLLPESPV
+229 AMVLVCLKMLSESPI
-244 FLATKGTAA
+244 FLAAKGTRE
-253 ADVQARKIMSS
+253 ADAQARQIMATV
-264 ISGQPVASDVV
+264 SGSPVSPDAVLVTND
-275 IVSEEKKNERSS
+275 KMKERSS
-287 ITALFSTRYRKVTI
+287 IAALFSARYRMVTI

-312 AWYLLLLW
+312 AWFLLLLW
-320 MPTALQT
+320 MPTALKM
-327 LGLEDSQ
+327 LGLAGSQ

-350 IPLSILLPKV
+350 IPLSIILPKV
-360 DARKLLLAMFAAGVL
+360 NPRKLLLVMFAAGIL
-375 IALGLGLAGTNF
+375 IALGLGLAGSNF
-387 ALVFILI
+387 ALVFVLI

-400 VGGQQLALNY
+400 IGGQQLALNY

-442 GGLILASFGVSGYFM
+442 GGVILMGLGVSGYFM
-457 ALAIPLALAGIATL
+457 ALAVPLVLAGLATL
-471 IVRSSTGATTVPTM
+471 MVRNSAAQAGTAPTTAAPL
-485 AGAEERESAES
+485 EREAVS
-496 R
+496 

>member
-1 MWFPSE
+1 M
-7 SAAAQATTPLKYKCN
+7 TK
-22 PAPFLTG
+22 PA
-29 QIDDPVPTESQI
+29 
-41 VTQRTYNVQDVI
+41 YNVQDVI
-53 DTTVMGSKRWT
+53 DNTPMGVKRWS
-64 IIILCFVI
+64 IIVLCFVI

-92 DFALQATDMT
+92 DFGLQATDMT
-102 WVITASTIGM
+102 WVITASTVGM
-112 AAGAMTLGTFGD
+112 CVGAMSLGTFGD
-124 RIGRKKTILLALA
+124 RIGRKKTILLALI
-137 LFGVFSLVGAF
+137 LFGVFSLAGAF
-148 AQTLEQIVLLR
+148 AQSLEQIVVLR

-174 ALTAEFSPKNR
+174 ALTAEFSPKSR

-199 GALLG
+199 GALIG

-211 LPVVGWRGIFL
+211 LPVMGWRGIFL

-229 ALLLVCLKLLPESPV
+229 AMVLVCLRMLSESPI
-244 FLATKGTAA
+244 FLAAKGTTA
-253 ADVQARKIMSS
+253 ADTQARQIMAAVSGSPVSPDAVLVTNDKIE
-264 ISGQPVASDVV
+264 AR
-275 IVSEEKKNERSS
+275 RSS
-287 ITALFSTRYRKVTI
+287 IAALFSARYRMVTI

-312 AWYLLLLW
+312 AWFLLLLW
-320 MPTALQT
+320 MPTALKM
-327 LGLEDSQ
+327 LGLAGSQ

-350 IPLSILLPKV
+350 IPLSIILPKV
-360 DARKLLLAMFAAGVL
+360 NPRKLLLVMIAAGIL
-375 IALGLGLAGTNF
+375 IALGLGLAGSNF
-387 ALVFILI
+387 ALVFVLI

-400 VGGQQLALNY
+400 IGGQQLALNY

-442 GGLILASFGVSGYFM
+442 GGVILMGLGVSGYFM
-457 ALAIPLALAGIATL
+457 ALAVPLVLAGLATL
-471 IVRSSTGATTVPTM
+471 MVRNSAAQAGTAPTTAAPL
-485 AGAEERESAES
+485 EREAVS
-496 R
+496 

>member
-1 MWFPSE
+1 MKWPQPPGPRISRVRTSHESE
-7 SAAAQATTPLKYKCN
+7 L
-22 PAPFLTG
+22 
-29 QIDDPVPTESQI
+29 PVTKLA
-41 VTQRTYNVQDVI
+41 YNVQDVI
-53 DTTVMGSKRWT
+53 DNTPMGIKRWS
-64 IIILCFVI
+64 IVVLCFVI

-92 DFALQATDMT
+92 DFGLQATDMT
-102 WVITASTIGM
+102 WVITASTVGM
-112 AAGAMTLGTFGD
+112 CVGAMSLGTFGD

-137 LFGVFSLVGAF
+137 LFGVFSLAGAF
-148 AQTLEQIVLLR
+148 AQSLEQIVILR

-174 ALTAEFSPKNR
+174 ALTAEYSPKSR

-211 LPVVGWRGIFL
+211 LPVMGWRGIFL
-222 IGGVLPL
+222 AGGVLPL
-229 ALLLVCLKLLPESPV
+229 AMVLVCSKILSESPI
-244 FLATKGTAA
+244 FLAAKGTSA
-253 ADVQARKIMSS
+253 ADAQARQIMAS
-264 ISGQPVASDVV
+264 ISGSPVSPDAVLATND
-275 IVSEEKKNERSS
+275 KMQERSS
-287 ITALFSTRYRKVTI
+287 VAALFSAKYRMVTI

-312 AWYLLLLW
+312 AWFLLLLW
-320 MPTALQT
+320 MPTALKM
-327 LGLEDSQ
+327 LGLAGSQ

-350 IPLSILLPKV
+350 IPLSIILPKV
-360 DARKLLLAMFAAGVL
+360 NPRKLLLVMFAAGIV
-375 IALGLGLAGTNF
+375 IALGLGLAGSNF
-387 ALVFILI
+387 ALVFVLI

-400 VGGQQLALNY
+400 IGGQQLALNY

-442 GGLILASFGVSGYFM
+442 GGLILTGLGVSGYFM
-457 ALAIPLALAGIATL
+457 ALAVPLVLAGLATL
-471 IVRSSTGATTVPTM
+471 MVRSSTAK
-485 AGAEERESAES
+485 AEIASTEPAPREREAIS
-496 R
+496 

>member
-1 MWFPSE
+1 MTK
-7 SAAAQATTPLKYKCN
+7 AA
-22 PAPFLTG
+22 
-29 QIDDPVPTESQI
+29 
-41 VTQRTYNVQDVI
+41 YNVQDVI
-53 DTTVMGSKRWT
+53 NTTPMGVKRWSVVV
-64 IIILCFVI
+64 LCFII

-92 DFALQATDMT
+92 DFGLQATDMT
-102 WVITASTIGM
+102 WVITASTVGM
-112 AAGAMTLGTFGD
+112 CAGAMTLGTFGD
-124 RIGRKKTILLALA
+124 RIGRKKTILLALI
-137 LFGVFSLVGAF
+137 LFGVFSLAGAF
-148 AQTLEQIVLLR
+148 AQTLEQIVVLR

-174 ALTAEFSPKNR
+174 ALTAEFSPKAR

-211 LPVVGWRGIFL
+211 LPVMGWRGIFL
-222 IGGVLPL
+222 VGGVLPL
-229 ALLLVCLKLLPESPV
+229 ALLLVCLKFLPESPV
-244 FLATKGTAA
+244 FLATKRTPAA
-253 ADVQARKIMSS
+253 QAEARRIMEA
-264 ISGQPVASDVV
+264 ISGKLVDPEAELVTGD
-275 IVSEEKKNERSS
+275 KKEERSS
-287 ITALFSTRYRKVTI
+287 IAALFSARYRMVTI

-320 MPTALQT
+320 MPTALKT
-327 LGLEDSQ
+327 LGLAASQ

-360 DARKLLLAMFAAGVL
+360 NARKLLLAMFGAGVL
-375 IALGLGLAGTNF
+375 IALGLGMAGSNF

-400 VGGQQLALNY
+400 IGGQQLALNY

-442 GGLILASFGVSGYFM
+442 GGLILTSLGASGYFM
-457 ALAIPLALAGIATL
+457 ALAVPLVLAGVATL
-471 IVRSSTGATTVPTM
+471 MVRSSAASAAVASSPTM
-485 AGAEERESAES
+485 PLENEPAR
-496 R
+496 